1 MHVATSACLCFLW
14 EKPIIVGSQKTCF
27 GSSSTS
33 WHISDYTKIVS
44 FSSLHFPPWLILI
57 NTMQGVSHDVNL
69 ALSDDIN
76 HITEQY
82 NDT

>member
-1 MHVATSACLCFLW
+1 MWQQVHACIFTRESFYSLLP
-14 EKPIIVGSQKTCF
+14 ENILASE
-27 GSSSTS
+27 
-33 WHISDYTKIVS
+33 YTKIVS

-57 NTMQGVSHDVNL
+57 NTMQGFSHEVNL